1 MKSGLKFFA
10 LFCLVALL
18 GMAVAAPADI
28 PGSLKNDTSAL
39 EKEIEHILA
48 TNHQVFTVGG
58 MVVGLFAL
66 TSGYY
71 LLEPTLFLAGFAV
84 GALPAYDVVLKLTAG
99 MSYQPY
105 LAIGAMVVVGLS
117 VAFLTI
123 KMLSV
128 GLFCVGAAAGLAAT
142 YLLQPTV
149 IDPLFHMYE
158 GANATAPTIAVA
170 GATVDIPSVVVGV
183 VLMLVCGAL
192 TLYYKRSLIVAF
204 TSLAGSFAIVQG
216 VQTFFGKQ
224 LLEGLNNN
232 KQHYGW
238 ASVGMTAAL
247 VILGLVIQFNYTA
260 VIRDEAERKQKQ
272 QQGASR
278 TERTPL
284 SASQQNAAPMYL
296 SNAPARYV

>member
-1 MKSGLKFFA
+1 MKSGLKFFS

-123 KMLSV
+123 KILSV